1 MNIENIFEWIVV
13 LIMSVVILWLWRERV
28 AYKRKIKNVRT
39 LLERIVTVNHAE
51 KLLYVT
57 GDVELQRLMTEINRL
72 LDLNLRVSADY
83 NRSQIAMRKMISNIS
98 HDLKTPLTVVLGYA
112 EMLDGDPD
120 ISPEERIKL
129 LSRIHQKTSEA
140 IELIGS
146 FFSLA
151 KLEANDTDIQLTRL
165 EIGELC
171 RRSILEFYDLLTAQ
185 GFTVHIDIPEH
196 PIHALG
202 NEGAIGRVL
211 SNLISNAIRYGAEG
225 RTLGLTLS
233 EQQDTVRIEV
243 WDRGKGIQEPEQD
256 KVFERMYTL
265 EDSRNKAVQG
275 SGLGL
280 TIAKRLVECMNGE
293 MQLTSKPYEQTVFS
307 FTLKK
312 INY

>member
-1 MNIENIFEWIVV
+1 MNIGNLSEWIVV
-13 LIMSVVILWLWRERV
+13 VILTVIILWLWRERM
-28 AYKRKIKNVRT
+28 AYKRNIKDIRT

-57 GDVELQRLMTEINRL
+57 RDTELQRLLTEINRL

-83 NRSQIAMRKMISNIS
+83 NRSQIAIRKMISNIS

-112 EMLDGDPD
+112 EMLDGDPT
-120 ISPEERIKL
+120 ILPEERAKL
-129 LSRIHQKTSEA
+129 LSKVHQKTSEA

-151 KLEANDTDIQLTRL
+151 KLEANDTDIPLTRL
-165 EIGELC
+165 EVGELC

-185 GFTVHIDIPEH
+185 GFAVHIDILEH
-196 PIHALG
+196 PVYALG
-202 NEGAIGRVL
+202 NEEAIGRVL
-211 SNLISNAIRYGAEG
+211 NNLISNAIRYGADG
-225 RTLGLTLS
+225 RTLGLTLT

-280 TIAKRLVECMNGE
+280 TIAKRLVEAMNGE
-293 MQLTSKPYEQTVFS
+293 IQLTSRPYEQTVFS
-307 FTLKK
+307 FTLRK
-312 INY
+312 ISY